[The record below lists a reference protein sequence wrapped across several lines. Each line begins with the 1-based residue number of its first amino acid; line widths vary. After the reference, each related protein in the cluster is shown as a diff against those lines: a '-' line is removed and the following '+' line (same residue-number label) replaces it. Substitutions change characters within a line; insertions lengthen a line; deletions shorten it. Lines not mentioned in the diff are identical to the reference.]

1 MYNFDFARMNQRPLM
16 RGVIKSQPK
25 DFYVEELMDVSL
37 SGEGEHLYLFLEKE
51 GQNTEYVAKQL
62 AKYFSV
68 KPMDVGFSGLK
79 DRWAVTQQWFSIYVR
94 NRQFDELDLSSI
106 EGVRLIKHDRH
117 TAKLRRGT
125 HQGNAFR
132 IVVRDVSE
140 PSELDAALAQIAEKG
155 FPNYFGAQRFGREG
169 QNLYRA
175 ERWFNGEIKVN
186 RTQRSFYLSAARSYL
201 FNVML
206 SERIRE
212 GKSINDSGPL
222 YGDAVEGIEPLTDS
236 EKMFFER
243 FPPLV
248 RGLHKNR
255 MTLARR
261 PYKMQP
267 KDFNWKIEQQALT
280 ISFQL
285 QPGAFATSLLAESF
299 DVVDASSASPHK

>member
-243 FPPLV
+243 FPSLV

>member
-1 MYNFDFARMNQRPLM
+1 MYNFDFTRINQRPPM

-106 EGVRLIKHDRH
+106 EGVRLTRHDRH
-117 TAKLRRGT
+117 AAKLRRGT

-132 IVVRDVSE
+132 IVVRDVSDL
-140 PSELDAALAQIAEKG
+140 SELDAALAQIKEKG
-155 FPNYFGAQRFGREG
+155 FPNYFGEQRFGRDG
-169 QNLYRA
+169 QNLLRA

-186 RTQRSFYLSAARSYL
+186 RSQRSFYLSAARSYL

-206 SERIRE
+206 SERIQ
-212 GKSINDSGPL
+212 GGQSIEDNGPL
-222 YGDAVEGIEPLTDS
+222 YGDHVEGLAPLSDS
-236 EKMFFER
+236 EQAFFER
-243 FPPLV
+243 FPSLV
-248 RGLHKNR
+248 SGLHKNR

-267 KDFNWKIEQQALT
+267 KDFNWEIKQQVLT
-280 ISFQL
+280 LSFEL
-285 QPGAFATSLLAESF
+285 EPGAFATSLLAELF
-299 DVVDASSASPHK
+299 DVTDASNSAP